1 MWSIYAK
8 ARMSHYFRYFQ
19 LFQKSLYIFLTNKK
33 LSVLYVTLK
42 KKSIKVQKSLEI
54 TSDVSK
60 ISKSAQSGIAF
71 SLNEISKK
79 VIVFA

>member
-1 MWSIYAK
+1 
-8 ARMSHYFRYFQ
+8 MSHYFRYSQ

-33 LSVLYVTLK
+33 LSVLYVTLKK

>member
-1 MWSIYAK
+1 
-8 ARMSHYFRYFQ
+8 MSHYFRYFQ

-33 LSVLYVTLK
+33 LSVLYVTLKK